1 MNKLVTSKEQVLS
14 DLEQIK
20 TELLGG
26 DKLKKETMEM
36 FMKNL
41 KKQSGAVTEFDER
54 VWLSMIDYV
63 TVNSKEDIRVTFK
76 NGITVKA

>member
-76 NGITVKA
+76 NGITVQA